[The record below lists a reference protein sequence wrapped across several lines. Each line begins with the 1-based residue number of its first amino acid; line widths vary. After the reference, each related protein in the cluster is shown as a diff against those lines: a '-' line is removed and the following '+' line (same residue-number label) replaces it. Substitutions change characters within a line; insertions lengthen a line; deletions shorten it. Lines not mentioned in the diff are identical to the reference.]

1 MMMENTNGDTTMENY
16 GAVITGRYIVAHR
29 NDGRVFAGQMESVKA
44 LPKGTFVVVR
54 MADDTCRSFY
64 LEGLTEWRT
73 FHTEAEYAAG

>member
-1 MMMENTNGDTTMENY
+1 MMENY
-16 GAVITGRYIVAHR
+16 GAVINGRYIVAHR
-29 NDGRVFAGQMESVKA
+29 NDGRVFAGRMESVKA

-54 MADDTCRSFY
+54 MADDTCKSFY

>member
-1 MMMENTNGDTTMENY
+1 MMMENTNGETTMENY

-29 NDGRVFAGQMESVKA
+29 NDGRVFAGRIETAKA

-54 MADDTCRSFY
+54 MADNACRSFY
-64 LEGLTEWRT
+64 LEGLAEWRT